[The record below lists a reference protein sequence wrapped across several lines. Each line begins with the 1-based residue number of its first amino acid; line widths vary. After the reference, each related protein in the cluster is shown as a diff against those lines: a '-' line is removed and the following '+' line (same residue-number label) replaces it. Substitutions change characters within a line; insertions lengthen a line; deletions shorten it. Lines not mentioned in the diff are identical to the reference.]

1 MDLII
6 QQIKINNNISISKA
20 SNIPDVKIDV
30 NDVVEVEEPKKC
42 EKKNYV
48 KQFKEKNKEKIKEK
62 VQCSVCY
69 STYTYFNK
77 CKHFK
82 TKRHLIMQEMQNKK

>member
-6 QQIKINNNISISKA
+6 KQIKINNNIL
-20 SNIPDVKIDV
+20 ID
-30 NDVVEVEEPKKC
+30 DETIKVVQVEEPKKC

-48 KQFKEKNKEKIKEK
+48 KQFKEKNKDKIKEK

-82 TKRHLIMQEMQNKK
+82 TKRHITMQEMQNKK